1 MPPQPLTMNPNY
13 LAMVRGVR
21 ELHLLMSK
29 GKDDS
34 PEADAI
40 RDATDAPWESLSE
53 IERRRVRNLS
63 EDLYSL
69 HEAAAPAQQSNPQAQ
84 SKLGDALEARKQ
96 GDWDRALDLL
106 RRWGSYL
113 DPALVSYFR
122 GAVWLEAGDPATA
135 ALFFGHA
142 SKLRPENENYPA
154 MFLHALELSDADAA
168 RKQAEEILQEPDK
181 SPPVVIARVAGIE
194 FNSLKTASETE
205 ANKRLQRLVAILEKA
220 LARFDEGEASA
231 VDRSS
236 YVMTISLLGFAH
248 EFLGEAK
255 LALENY
261 SRGLQIDP
269 TNDALLVARGILR
282 YGTSERAI
290 TDFEMAIQYR
300 SPVIWPY
307 FFLAHHRLTNGR
319 FEDCRRLCEQALN
332 MPGSAAVK
340 SELSEWMAI
349 AQSELG
355 FPIEM
360 VRASFENAIRL
371 DPSNER
377 AGRNLA
383 AFEAA
388 VRPTMK
394 TWETRSSAAVRLSGL
409 AERRY
414 AMAA

>member
-1 MPPQPLTMNPNY
+1 
-13 LAMVRGVR
+13 MV
-21 ELHLLMSK
+21 
-29 GKDDS
+29 
-34 PEADAI
+34 
-40 RDATDAPWESLSE
+40 
-53 IERRRVRNLS
+53 
-63 EDLYSL
+63 
-69 HEAAAPAQQSNPQAQ
+69 
-84 SKLGDALEARKQ
+84 
-96 GDWDRALDLL
+96 
-106 RRWGSYL
+106 SYL
-113 DPALVSYFR
+113 R

-135 ALFFGHA
+135 ALFYKHA
-142 SKLRPENENYPA
+142 SKLQPENENYLA
-154 MFLHALELSDADAA
+154 MFLHALDLSDADAA
-168 RKQAEEILQEPDK
+168 SKQAEEVLQEPDK
-181 SPPVVIARVAGIE
+181 SPPVVIARAAEIE
-194 FNSLKTASETE
+194 FKSLRTVSETE
-205 ANKRLQRLVAILEKA
+205 ANKRFHRLVAILEKA
-220 LARFDEGEASA
+220 LVRFEQGDASA

-236 YVMTISLLGFAH
+236 YVTTIALLGFAH
-248 EFLGEAK
+248 EFLGKSK

-269 TNDALLVARGILR
+269 TNDALLVARGILL

-319 FEDCRRLCEQALN
+319 FEDCRKLCEQGLK
-332 MPGSAAVK
+332 MPGSAAAK

-355 FPIEM
+355 FPFET
-360 VRASFENAIRL
+360 VRASFENAIRI
-371 DPSNER
+371 DPSNAR